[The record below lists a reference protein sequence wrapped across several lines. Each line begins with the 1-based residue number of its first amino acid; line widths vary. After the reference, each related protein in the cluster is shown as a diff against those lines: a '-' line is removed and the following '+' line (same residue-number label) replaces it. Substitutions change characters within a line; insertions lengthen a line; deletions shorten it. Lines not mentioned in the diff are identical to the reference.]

1 MIEHVWLSKI
11 DITNEEK
18 FELIKKFDGIKNL
31 YNSSLDDLIYFGVKE
46 NTIRKILNRK
56 IKDEALYDFEYMKKF
71 GIDIIGF
78 ENEKIYPK
86 KFNNLKD
93 KPVSF
98 YIRGNKEILDNESVA
113 IVGSRVALNES
124 LEISRLVANGFAT
137 MGINVISGLAK
148 GIDKYS
154 HLGALDSN
162 RKWKNNRSSSLWT
175 R

>member
-1 MIEHVWLSKI
+1 MLEHVWFSKI

-18 FELIKKFDGIKNL
+18 FELIKKFDGVKNL
-31 YNSSLDDLIYFGVKE
+31 YNSSLDDLIYFDVKE
-46 NTIRKILNRK
+46 NTIIKILNK
-56 IKDEALYDFEYMKKF
+56 KTKDEAFYDFEYMKKNE
-71 GIDIIGF
+71 IDIISF
-78 ENEKIYPK
+78 EDEKYPK

-98 YIRGNKEILDNESVA
+98 YIRGNKEILNNESVA

-124 LEISRLVANGFAT
+124 LEISRLVSNGFAT

-148 GIDKYS
+148 GIDKFA
-154 HLGALDSN
+154 HLGALDSKRN
-162 RKWKNNRSSSLWT
+162 WKNNRNFSVWL